1 MSSKNSIAKTT
12 TSFILFFLALVMGG
26 CSASTNLWGDPE
38 SGLVLTYRLEE
49 NKEYNYKLSNKMD
62 QELDMMGQKINTKTL
77 NEIDYTI
84 TNLKTENNNLNLS
97 VKINGMTMLIESP
110 QGEMKPDLSSVQGK
124 SFTMMLS
131 KLGKEHSFIDL
142 ELIKYN
148 VAEGMERGITDFQR
162 IFPNLSAKPIKINEG
177 WSTTDS
183 LNIDEGTMSM
193 LMIFNSSNT
202 IVGIEKIN
210 GLECAKINSE
220 VTGKLEGAGSQ
231 GSMDFT
237 MEAELG
243 GTEVWYFAYKE
254 GVFVKSSYDGGGEG
268 KIVGTQMTIPFTMKM
283 GISNELVR

>member
-1 MSSKNSIAKTT
+1 MSSKNSLEKTIR
-12 TSFILFFLALVMGG
+12 SIILFFLALVIGG
-26 CSASTNLWGDPE
+26 CSASTNIWGDLE
-38 SGLVLTYRLEE
+38 SGLLLTYRMEE
-49 NKEYNYKLSNKMD
+49 GKEYNYKLSNKMD

-77 NEIDYTI
+77 NKLDYTM
-84 TNLKTENNNLNLS
+84 TNLKSEGDNLNLS
-97 VKINGMTMLIESP
+97 VKINDMTMLIESP

-131 KLGKEHSFIDL
+131 KLGEEHSFVELD
-142 ELIKYN
+142 LIKYD
-148 VAEGMERGITDFQR
+148 VAEGMERGITDFQM

-183 LNIDEGTMSM
+183 LFIDEGAVSM

-202 IVGIEKIN
+202 IVGIEKMN
-210 GLECAKINSE
+210 GLECVKINSE
-220 VTGKLEGAGSQ
+220 VIGKLEGAGSQ

-243 GTEVWYFAYKE
+243 GTEIWYFAFKE

-268 KIVGTQMTIPFTMKM
+268 KIVGTQMSIPFTIKM
-283 GISNELVR
+283 GISNELIK